1 MFIRSQNRDVLVNV
15 NDICF
20 NKLNIHSEIIYQ
32 FRCYGYGDDYYIL
45 GEYSTK
51 EKAMKVMD
59 MIQKQIAFCSEGYEI
74 VRPVLKSDQFEP
86 YWKKIEV
93 VFNMPEDTEI

>member
-45 GEYSTK
+45 GEYSTE
-51 EKAMKVMD
+51 EKALKVLD
-59 MIQKQIAFCSEGYEI
+59 EIQKRTEYLYPKTFQ
-74 VRPVLKSDQFEP
+74 
-86 YWKKIEV
+86 
-93 VFNMPEDTEI
+93 MPADEDI

>member
-45 GEYSTK
+45 GEYSTE
-51 EKAMKVMD
+51 EKALIVLD
-59 MIQKQIAFCSEGYEI
+59 MIQDNLEYPCYE
-74 VRPVLKSDQFEP
+74 VFEMPSD
-86 YWKKIEV
+86 EV
-93 VFNMPEDTEI
+93 VEA

>member
-1 MFIRSQNRDVLVNV
+1 MFIRSQNKDVLVNV

-45 GEYSTK
+45 GEYST
-51 EKAMKVMD
+51 EKKALKVLD
-59 MIQKQIAFCSEGYEI
+59 EIQKRTEYIYPKAYQM
-74 VRPVLKSDQFEP
+74 PQDD
-86 YWKKIEV
+86 EV
-93 VFNMPEDTEI
+93 VL

>member
-45 GEYSTK
+45 GEYSTE
-51 EKAMKVMD
+51 EKALKVLD
-59 MIQKQIAFCSEGYEI
+59 QIQYNVELFEHETTMVFQMPADDEVEI
-74 VRPVLKSDQFEP
+74 
-86 YWKKIEV
+86 
-93 VFNMPEDTEI
+93 